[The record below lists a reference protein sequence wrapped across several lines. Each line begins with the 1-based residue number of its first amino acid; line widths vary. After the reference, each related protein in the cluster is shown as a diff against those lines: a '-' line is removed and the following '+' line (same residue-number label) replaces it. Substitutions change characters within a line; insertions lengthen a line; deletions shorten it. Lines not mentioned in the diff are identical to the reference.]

1 MANEKNIETHAL
13 KAAFQKYDNSL
24 ASVAISGDYSDLS
37 NTPPLMTAAEAEGI
51 IDDLINARSGN
62 E

>member
-24 ASVAISGDYSDLS
+24 ASVASSGSYNDLS
-37 NTPPLMTAAEAEGI
+37 DRPQLMTDAQARSVVQGI
-51 IDDLINARSGN
+51 ITAHQS
-62 E
+62 